1 MNELFGMP
9 CIIASQHIRIKVS
22 KYKLID
28 WLYKKIY
35 GYKEEV
41 IFPEGASVILFD
53 NKLYFRDKATF
64 DRMAKAYEE
73 TIVYSLSNN
82 RRPT

>member
-1 MNELFGMP
+1 MSELFGMT
-9 CIIASQHIRIKVS
+9 CIIASQHTRVKVS

-64 DRMAKAYEE
+64 DRLVKEKE
-73 TIVYSLSNN
+73 TKNVF
-82 RRPT
+82 